1 MKLKKWAL
9 LAEILGGIAVVLTLI
24 FVGYQIQQSNEQ
36 AALNTSALRL
46 TAYQQL
52 VDGISE
58 FNIQTLQNADL
69 RAVRIKLEA
78 GTSIDELNPEEDQI
92 INAFLYLAYRNGDL
106 AYMQYRQGI
115 IDEERLLSGMGL
127 LVDYLAIPT
136 VVAHWN
142 QAKEGFVADYR
153 NYIDQ
158 LVEDAK
164 SN

>member
-1 MKLKKWAL
+1 MKLQKWAL
-9 LAEILGGIAVVLTLI
+9 LAEILGGIAVVVSLI
-24 FVGYQIQQSNEQ
+24 FVGYQVQQSNEQ

-46 TAYQQL
+46 AAYQQL
-52 VDGISE
+52 IEGISE
-58 FNIQTLQNADL
+58 FNIQTLQNAEL
-69 RAVRIKLEA
+69 RAARIKLED
-78 GTSIDELNPEEDQI
+78 GTKIDELDPDERQI

-127 LVDYLAIPT
+127 LVDYLAYPT
-136 VVAHWN
+136 VRAHWN
-142 QAKEGFVADYR
+142 GAKEGFVRDYR
-153 NYIDQ
+153 IYIDQ